1 MKFQRI
7 NPGND
12 YVEDII
18 KAPQIIETWV
28 KMQTAV
34 DTRPNLE
41 RARIQD
47 IYMALV
53 EYALPEKAT
62 IVYEKKWSRSK
73 MKTRG
78 CRVQMPKWM
87 YDELSGIQEAVKKGK
102 LLKDGRH
109 TVDFFNVFLCLME
122 VGFAKATK
130 PKPKPEK

>member
-1 MKFQRI
+1 MKFKRI
-7 NPGND
+7 EPGKD

-53 EYALPEKAT
+53 EYALPEKTT
-62 IVYEKKWSRSK
+62 IVYKKKWSRGK
-73 MKTRG
+73 MKTKG
-78 CRVQMPKWM
+78 SRVQMPKWM
-87 YDELSGIQEAVKKGK
+87 YDEIRSIQEG
-102 LLKDGRH
+102 LKQGTYFKEGRH

-130 PKPKPEK
+130 PKPKPDK